1 VIRTRVGYTG
11 GTKQNPTYHNLG
23 DHTETVEIDYDP
35 TIISYEKL
43 LDIFWRSHQPGQASF
58 RPQYKSAVFYHSA
71 RQEALALKSRD
82 HVAARLKSPVYTEIL
97 PAGKFTLAE
106 DYHQKYS
113 LRQMPDLL
121 AEFSAVY
128 PTREALVSS
137 TAAARV
143 NGYVAGY
150 GTPEEF
156 QADIAGLG
164 LSPAA
169 RQRLETLMAKSP
181 HFNSGP
187 GCPVPRRK
195 AG

>member
-11 GTKQNPTYHNLG
+11 GTKPNPTYHSLG

-35 TIISYEKL
+35 AIISYEKL
-43 LDIFWRSHQPGQASF
+43 LDIFWRSHQPGQAGSS
-58 RPQYKSAVFYHSA
+58 QYKAAIFYHND
-71 RQEALALKSRD
+71 RQKAMALQSRD
-82 HVAARLKSPVYTEIL
+82 QVAARLKSLIYTEIL

-106 DYHQKYS
+106 DYHQKYY

-121 AEFSAVY
+121 AEFSAMY
-128 PTREALVSS
+128 PTREALVAS

-150 GTPEEF
+150 GAPAEF

-169 RQRLETLMAKSP
+169 RQRLEALVAKSP
-181 HFNSGP
+181 HFPSGP
-187 GCPVPRRK
+187 GCPVPRGN
-195 AG
+195 AS

>member
-11 GTKQNPTYHNLG
+11 GAKPNPTYRNLG

-35 TIISYEKL
+35 AIISYEKL
-43 LDIFWRSHQPGQASF
+43 LDIFWRSHHPGQTAWS
-58 RPQYKSAVFYHSA
+58 PQYKAAIFYHND
-71 RQEALALKSRD
+71 RQKALALKTRQQ
-82 HVAARLKSPVYTEIL
+82 VAVRLKSTVCTEIL
-97 PAGKFTLAE
+97 SAGAFTLAE
-106 DYHQKYS
+106 DYHQKYY
-113 LRQMPDLL
+113 LQQLPDLL
-121 AEFSAVY
+121 AEFSAMY

-143 NGYVAGY
+143 NGYIAGY
-150 GTPEEF
+150 GTPAEF

-169 RQRLETLMAKSP
+169 RQRLEALVAKLP
-181 HFNSGP
+181 NFHSGP
-187 GCPVPRRK
+187 GCPVPRGK